1 MKILGCGFGV
11 PARGVDGSLEGFFR
25 SRAMVAGRRPS
36 KHSRVGLVA
45 MCIAA
50 LALTA
55 CGGGGGG
62 GGGGYGSTSPA
73 PPTTYTIGGSV
84 TGLSGTGLVLQDNGG
99 DNLSVTAAG
108 TFTFKTALASGAA
121 YNVTVMTQPSGQT
134 CTVANGSG
142 TVSANVANV
151 AVSCTNT
158 AATVTI
164 GGTVTGLTGTGL
176 VLEDNGGDNL
186 SITQNG
192 SFTFATALASGA
204 AYAVTVSTQPTSP
217 SQTCTVTSGSGT
229 TASANITSVVV
240 NCASVGK
247 FAYTASNA
255 GNEIYAFTISATTGA
270 LTQVGSP
277 YPEGT
282 APAAVSLSP
291 NGMFAFSATND
302 GKEIYAFTIN
312 QTSGALTPVANS
324 PFPTGFA
331 NGSTYPDIAV
341 SPNSQFLYLASSGD
355 GKVAGFSIS
364 QTSGALTLLSGSPY
378 TAGLGAAG
386 IPAFSPNGNF
396 LYVVNSTANTVSGF
410 AIGTDGSLTP
420 VGANV
425 GTGGDPTWIVFTPSG
440 SYAYVSDSAGSIS
453 EYSVNTTTGVLT
465 PLSPATVTT
474 AETPADLTID
484 SSGTHLYVPMGTGS
498 SPGGVQ
504 VYTIN
509 ADGTLAATGI
519 LNQVGIGPRYVDID
533 PTGRFAYVS
542 SAGTGGTG
550 VYGFTIDATSGL
562 LTAMNGG
569 AAFPTGNQPDFI
581 TVDPSGQFGYTADQA
596 SGTITGFAINQTTGV
611 LTAVPASPYTIAGGS
626 PFFVSISPEAPG
638 IRD

>member
-1 MKILGCGFGV
+1 M
-11 PARGVDGSLEGFFR
+11 
-25 SRAMVAGRRPS
+25 
-36 KHSRVGLVA
+36 
-45 MCIAA
+45 
-50 LALTA
+50 
-55 CGGGGGG
+55 
-62 GGGGYGSTSPA
+62 
-73 PPTTYTIGGSV
+73 YTIGGSV
-84 TGLSGTGLVLQDNGG
+84 TGLSGTLVLQDNGG
-99 DNLSVTAAG
+99 NNLNVTAAG
-108 TFTFKTALASGAA
+108 TFTFSTQLASGAA
-121 YNVTVMTQPSGQT
+121 YDVTVLTQPSGQT

-142 TVSANVANV
+142 TVSANVTNV
-151 AVSCTNT
+151 AVSCTSSSSG
-158 AATVTI
+158 VTI
-164 GGTVTGLTGTGL
+164 GGTVTGLAGTGL
-176 VLEDNGGDNL
+176 VLQDNGADDL
-186 SITQNG
+186 SITKNG
-192 SFTFATALASGA
+192 SFTFSTSLASGT
-204 AYAVTVSTQPTSP
+204 AYAVTASTQPTSP
-217 SQTCTVTSGSGT
+217 SQTCRVTDGTGTAGTTNVTSVT
-229 TASANITSVVV
+229 V
-240 NCASVGK
+240 NCVSVGK
-247 FAYTASNA
+247 FAYTASNS
-255 GNEIYAFTISATTGA
+255 GSEIYAFTISASTGQ
-270 LTQVGSP
+270 LTPVSGSP
-277 YPEGT
+277 YTEG
-282 APAAVSLSP
+282 ASPAAVSLSP

-302 GKEIYAFTIN
+302 GKDIYAFTIN
-312 QTSGALTPVANS
+312 QSSGALTAVSVTPYT
-324 PFPTGFA
+324 TGFA
-331 NGSTYPDIAV
+331 TGSPYPDIAV
-341 SPNSQFLYLASSGD
+341 SPNSQYLYLASSGD
-355 GKVAGFSIS
+355 GEVAGFSID
-364 QTSGALTLLSGSPY
+364 QTSGALTALPNSPY

-410 AIGTDGSLTP
+410 AIGSNGALTS

-425 GTGGDPTWIVFTPSG
+425 ATGGSPTWIVFTPSG
-440 SYAYVSDSAGSIS
+440 DYAYVSNSAGSIS

-550 VYGFTIDATSGL
+550 VYGFTIDPTTGL

-581 TVDPSGQFGYTADQA
+581 TVDPSGQFGYTANQA
-596 SGTITGFAINQTTGV
+596 SGTITGFAINQTTGA
-611 LTAVPASPYTIAGGS
+611 LTSVPGSPYTIAGGN